1 MKKQYLAKRL
11 FALILAVS
19 VCAAAIP
26 VPVRAEETTA
36 SQETDVSEETTA
48 SQETDVSEETAASEE
63 ETGQQDA
70 FTLSEEQQDDPMPEM
85 ENDSPS
91 AEVQTQEQAESA
103 VVEVNGNQIKKSELV
118 QKIEEA
124 TSLKIN
130 QPLEGPT
137 VRLVGNGA
145 EERIATKGV
154 PHTEN
159 LSLKSGQY
167 EVQFS
172 TNFFDTKWEVKAI
185 LEMKVF
191 YQVNFNVTGAPEGGV
206 LVDGAES
213 STAKVYENQSL
224 TFQTKAVSG
233 YEVTVKNGEEVITP
247 DENGNYTITPSANQE
262 VSVIYQVK
270 EAEGS
275 KVTVEATENGKVTI
289 NGKEASEV
297 IVPVGGQ
304 IVIEATPGNGYA
316 VTAIAVNGEAK
327 TPAFEERKGKVT
339 LNAEEGQDYTVSV
352 TFKKAQIAGK
362 DDPTVS
368 FYKGQ
373 KKEITLQKIFDAVVD
388 GTNSVPDTLSLQDVT
403 IQYKAGLTDLTWK
416 EIDYIPGALEVTFHE
431 FGEKATE
438 GKPASEKVRIQ
449 YGGNEQYPG
458 SKITKDIT
466 VTWEDSRPETLIE
479 VRQDASMIYSSED
492 AEVKER
498 LYQALQPVVKNSETG
513 EIIETTAEDFTYQY
527 EKMTVGTKSVTL
539 TYKGND
545 AYKGSTVTANVLV
558 EKADSYAI
566 VNSQNI
572 TYGETFEPVFSSSP
586 LDANV
591 IGIIAGADSSMGGYL
606 SLEAS
611 SITLNDL
618 AGTEI
623 PVIGTTSLQKF
634 ITDMYGDEF
643 KIRQL
648 TDVIQKIANLIPEG
662 GNLGEILD
670 GINQAITIIDQVA
683 PGILDTKVVLG
694 KTPEKAGI
702 YTAIGI
708 TANANYKTSVNV
720 GILTVS
726 PKTTNLK
733 LKFCQEL
740 PENGKIKYTEAKEF
754 QFGAQLYDEEKPVE
768 SNLQMLYTGV
778 KWNGQPVVSSE
789 PILEPGT
796 YIESACVLNGDYAVA
811 PISRKYLVEREET
824 VLKFEQRKLTATY
837 DGKEHPLKAVIYGED
852 GKPIEGVEPTVIY
865 TNIKTGLDVTTQ
877 APVDAGNYMATAFFA
892 GNEQYKPSKITAENL
907 FGTVKIKRVEYAEVQ
922 ICDLTTTYGDLTEL
936 TPVYGETY
944 VVTDERIPEKD
955 RDGILKELHCTD
967 STHPAGTHEI
977 AGTLRDGLNGNY
989 KHIEVLPGTH
999 TVKPYEVTIWPS
1011 AVSKYE
1017 GEEDPELTWNCEAT
1031 LPNGETLAS
1040 LGDIILTRE
1049 SGEEAGTYDIFLSDE
1064 SKINANYQVTL
1075 INGEDKFEIKPGHK
1089 TIILNFV
1096 DESGNPVLSTDI
1108 KVESDTTYFHTSL
1121 IQDKVPSS
1129 WELKDVGDIAIAE
1142 DNTATVVLRE
1152 KAHTK
1157 DVTVNY
1163 VTEDGENVG
1172 TESVTV
1178 EKDYDYIETSWL
1190 KEVPEYYEIVEPGKV
1205 TIGED
1210 NTAEV
1215 VVRKT
1220 MKNVI
1225 VNFVDES
1232 GNPVLST
1239 DIKVE
1244 SDATYF
1250 HTSLIQDKIP
1260 SGWELKDVGDVAIV
1274 GNTATVVLRE
1284 KAHTKDV
1291 TVNYVTE
1298 DGENVGTESV
1308 TVEKDYDYIETSWL
1322 KEVPEY
1328 YEIVEPGKVTI
1339 GEDNTAE
1346 VVVRKTMKNVIVNF
1360 VDESGNPVLSTDIK
1374 VESDATYFHTSLI
1387 QDKIPSGWELK
1398 DVGDVAIVGNT
1409 ATVVLREK
1417 AHTKDVTVNY
1427 VTEDGENVG
1436 TESVTVEKDYDYIET
1451 SWLKEVPE
1459 YYEIVEPGKV
1469 TIGEDNTAEVVVR
1482 KTMKNVIVNF
1492 VDESGNPVLS
1502 TDIKVESDATYFH
1515 TSLIQ
1520 DKIPSGWELKD
1531 VGDVAI
1537 VGNTATVVLREKAH
1551 TKDVTV
1557 NYVTEDGENVGTE
1570 SVTVEK
1576 DYDYIETSW
1585 LKEVPEYYEIVE
1597 PGKVTIGED
1606 NTAEVVVRK
1615 TMKNVIVNFVDE
1627 SGNLVF
1633 STDIEV
1639 ESDATYFHTSLIQD
1653 KIPSGW
1659 ELKEVGDI
1667 AIAED
1672 NTATVVLRASKKP
1685 EEPNKPEEPD
1695 KPEKPEKP
1703 NKPENP
1709 DKPSD
1714 SDRPSE
1720 SEKPSDSHKVPMTG
1734 DQSPVGMAALG
1745 LLASMGLLISRKRK

>member
-19 VCAAAIP
+19 VCAAVIP

-36 SQETDVSEETTA
+36 SQEADVSEETAA
-48 SQETDVSEETAASEE
+48 SQETDVSEETVASEE

-85 ENDSPS
+85 GNDSPS

-124 TSLKIN
+124 TGLKIN
-130 QPLEGPT
+130 QPLAGPS

-145 EERIATKGV
+145 EERIATKGA
-154 PHTEN
+154 PHGEN
-159 LSLKSGQY
+159 MSLKSGQY
-167 EVQFS
+167 KVQFS
-172 TNFFDTKWEVKAI
+172 TNFVDTKWEVKAI
-185 LEMKVF
+185 LEIKVF

-233 YEVTVKNGEEVITP
+233 YEVTVQNGEEVITP
-247 DENGNYTITPSANQE
+247 DESGNYTITPSANQE

-289 NGKEASEV
+289 NGKEASEA

-304 IVIEATPGNGYA
+304 IVIEATPVNGYA

-339 LNAEEGQDYTVSV
+339 LTAEEGQNYTVSV
-352 TFKKAQIAGK
+352 TFKKAQIAVK

-811 PISRKYLVEREET
+811 PISRKYVVEREET

-1017 GEEDPELTWNCEAT
+1017 GEEDPELTWNCEDS

-1049 SGEEAGTYDIFLSDE
+1049 PGEEAGTYDISLSDE

-1108 KVESDTTYFHTSL
+1108 KVESDATYFHTSL
-1121 IQDKVPSS
+1121 IQDKIPSG
-1129 WELKDVGDIAIAE
+1129 WELKDVGDVAIVG
-1142 DNTATVVLRE
+1142 NTATVVLRE

>member
-26 VPVRAEETTA
+26 VPVRA
-36 SQETDVSEETTA
+36 EETTA

-103 VVEVNGNQIKKSELV
+103 VVEVNGNQIKKGELV

-124 TSLKIN
+124 TGLKIN
-130 QPLEGPT
+130 QPLTGPT

-154 PHTEN
+154 PHGEN
-159 LSLKSGQY
+159 MSLKSGQY

-172 TNFFDTKWEVKAI
+172 TNFVDTKWEVKAI
-185 LEMKVF
+185 LEIKVF

-233 YEVTVKNGEEVITP
+233 YEVTVQNGEEVITP
-247 DENGNYTITPSANQE
+247 DKNGNYTITPSANQE

-289 NGKEASEV
+289 NGKEDSEA

-327 TPAFEERKGKVT
+327 TPVFEERKGKVT
-339 LNAEEGQDYTVSV
+339 LTAEEGQNYTVTV
-352 TFKKAQIAGK
+352 TFKKAQIAVK

-403 IQYKAGLTDLTWK
+403 IQYKAGYTGLTWK
-416 EIDYIPGALEVTFHE
+416 EIDYIPGALEVTLHE
-431 FGEKATE
+431 FGGKATE
-438 GKPASEKVRIQ
+438 ENPASEQVRIK
-449 YGGNEQYPG
+449 YTGNEQYPG
-458 SKITKDIT
+458 AEITKDIT
-466 VTWEDSRPETLIE
+466 VKLEDNRQESIIE
-479 VRQDASMIYSSED
+479 VQQDASMVYSSED

-498 LYQALQPVVKNSETG
+498 LYQALQPVVKSSETG

-618 AGTEI
+618 AGTDI

-648 TDVIQKIANLIPEG
+648 TDVIQKIANLIPGG
-662 GNLGEILD
+662 GNLGQILD

-740 PENGKIKYTEAKEF
+740 PENGKIKYAEAKEF

-811 PISRKYLVEREET
+811 PISRKYTVEREKT
-824 VLKFEQRKLTATY
+824 VLKFEKRKLTATY
-837 DGKEHPLKAVIYGED
+837 DGEEHPLKAVIYRED
-852 GKPIEGVEPTVIY
+852 GEPIEGVEPTVIY

-877 APVDAGNYMATAFFA
+877 APVDAGSYMATAFFA

-955 RDGILKELHCTD
+955 RDGILNELHCTD
-967 STHPAGTHEI
+967 STHQAGTHEI

-989 KHIEVLPGTH
+989 KHIEVLPGIH
-999 TVKPYEVTIWPS
+999 TVKPYEVTVWPS

-1017 GEEDPELTWNCEAT
+1017 GEEDPELTWNCEDS

-1049 SGEEAGTYDIFLSDE
+1049 PGEEAGTYDIFLSDE

-1075 INGEDKFEIKPGHK
+1075 INGADKFEIKPGHK

-1108 KVESDTTYFHTSL
+1108 KVESDATYFHTSL
-1121 IQDKVPSS
+1121 IQDKVPSG

-1178 EKDYDYIETSWL
+1178 EKEYDYIETSWL

-1260 SGWELKDVGDVAIV
+1260 SGWELKEVGDV
-1274 GNTATVVLRE
+1274 
-1284 KAHTKDV
+1284 
-1291 TVNYVTE
+1291 
-1298 DGENVGTESV
+1298 
-1308 TVEKDYDYIETSWL
+1308 
-1322 KEVPEY
+1322 
-1328 YEIVEPGKVTI
+1328 
-1339 GEDNTAE
+1339 
-1346 VVVRKTMKNVIVNF
+1346 
-1360 VDESGNPVLSTDIK
+1360 
-1374 VESDATYFHTSLI
+1374 
-1387 QDKIPSGWELK
+1387 
-1398 DVGDVAIVGNT
+1398 
-1409 ATVVLREK
+1409 
-1417 AHTKDVTVNY
+1417 
-1427 VTEDGENVG
+1427 
-1436 TESVTVEKDYDYIET
+1436 
-1451 SWLKEVPE
+1451 
-1459 YYEIVEPGKV
+1459 
-1469 TIGEDNTAEVVVR
+1469 
-1482 KTMKNVIVNF
+1482 
-1492 VDESGNPVLS
+1492 
-1502 TDIKVESDATYFH
+1502 
-1515 TSLIQ
+1515 
-1520 DKIPSGWELKD
+1520 
-1531 VGDVAI
+1531 
-1537 VGNTATVVLREKAH
+1537 
-1551 TKDVTV
+1551 
-1557 NYVTEDGENVGTE
+1557 
-1570 SVTVEK
+1570 
-1576 DYDYIETSW
+1576 
-1585 LKEVPEYYEIVE
+1585 
-1597 PGKVTIGED
+1597 
-1606 NTAEVVVRK
+1606 
-1615 TMKNVIVNFVDE
+1615 
-1627 SGNLVF
+1627 
-1633 STDIEV
+1633 
-1639 ESDATYFHTSLIQD
+1639 
-1653 KIPSGW
+1653 
-1659 ELKEVGDI
+1659 

-1695 KPEKPEKP
+1695 KPEKP
-1703 NKPENP
+1703 N
-1709 DKPSD
+1709 KPSD

>member
-19 VCAAAIP
+19 VCAAVIP

-36 SQETDVSEETTA
+36 SQEADVSEETAA
-48 SQETDVSEETAASEE
+48 SQETDVSEETVASEE

-124 TSLKIN
+124 TGLKIN
-130 QPLEGPT
+130 QPLAGPS

-145 EERIATKGV
+145 EERIATKGA
-154 PHTEN
+154 PHGEN
-159 LSLKSGQY
+159 MSLKSGQY
-167 EVQFS
+167 KVQFS
-172 TNFFDTKWEVKAI
+172 TNFVDTKWEVKAI
-185 LEMKVF
+185 LEIKVF

-233 YEVTVKNGEEVITP
+233 YEVTVQNGEEVITP
-247 DENGNYTITPSANQE
+247 DESGNYTITPSANQE

-289 NGKEASEV
+289 NGKEASEA

-304 IVIEATPGNGYA
+304 IVIEATPVNGYA

-339 LNAEEGQDYTVSV
+339 LTAEEGQNYTVSV
-352 TFKKAQIAGK
+352 TFKKAQIAVK

-811 PISRKYLVEREET
+811 PISRKYVVEREET

-1017 GEEDPELTWNCEAT
+1017 GEEDPELTWNCEDS

-1049 SGEEAGTYDIFLSDE
+1049 PGEEAGTYDISLSDE

-1108 KVESDTTYFHTSL
+1108 KVESDATYFHTSL
-1121 IQDKVPSS
+1121 IQDKIPSG
-1129 WELKDVGDIAIAE
+1129 WELKDVGDVAIVG
-1142 DNTATVVLRE
+1142 NTATVVLRE

>member
-26 VPVRAEETTA
+26 MPVRAEETTA

-103 VVEVNGNQIKKSELV
+103 VVEINGNQIKKSELV

-124 TSLKIN
+124 TGLKIN
-130 QPLEGPT
+130 QPLAGPS

-145 EERIATKGV
+145 EERIATKGA
-154 PHTEN
+154 PHGEN
-159 LSLKSGQY
+159 MSLKSGQY
-167 EVQFS
+167 KVQFS
-172 TNFFDTKWEVKAI
+172 TNFVDTKWEVKAI
-185 LEMKVF
+185 LEIKVF

-233 YEVTVKNGEEVITP
+233 YEVTVQNGEEVITP
-247 DENGNYTITPSANQE
+247 DESGNYTITPSANQE

-339 LNAEEGQDYTVSV
+339 LTAEEGQNYTVSV
-352 TFKKAQIAGK
+352 TFKKAQIAVK

-811 PISRKYLVEREET
+811 PISRKYVVEREET

-877 APVDAGNYMATAFFA
+877 APVDAGSYMATAFFA

-1049 SGEEAGTYDIFLSDE
+1049 PGEEAGTYDISLSDE

-1108 KVESDTTYFHTSL
+1108 KVESDATYFHTSL
-1121 IQDKVPSS
+1121 IQDKIPSG
-1129 WELKDVGDIAIAE
+1129 WELKEAGNVEIVG
-1142 DNTATVVLRE
+1142 NTATVVLRE

-1163 VTEDGENVG
+1163 VTEDGKNVG

-1260 SGWELKDVGDVAIV
+1260 SGWELKEAGNVEIV

-1298 DGENVGTESV
+1298 DGKNVGTESV

-1398 DVGDVAIVGNT
+1398 EAGNVEIVGNT

-1427 VTEDGENVG
+1427 VTEDGKNVG

-1520 DKIPSGWELKD
+1520 DKIPSGWELTE
-1531 VGDVAI
+1531 VGDV
-1537 VGNTATVVLREKAH
+1537 
-1551 TKDVTV
+1551 
-1557 NYVTEDGENVGTE
+1557 
-1570 SVTVEK
+1570 
-1576 DYDYIETSW
+1576 
-1585 LKEVPEYYEIVE
+1585 
-1597 PGKVTIGED
+1597 
-1606 NTAEVVVRK
+1606 
-1615 TMKNVIVNFVDE
+1615 
-1627 SGNLVF
+1627 
-1633 STDIEV
+1633 
-1639 ESDATYFHTSLIQD
+1639 
-1653 KIPSGW
+1653 
-1659 ELKEVGDI
+1659 

-1695 KPEKPEKP
+1695 KPEKP

-1745 LLASMGLLISRKRK
+1745 LLASMGVLISRKRK